1 MYVFKVGGSL
11 IDYAKDIMAVLKN
24 YDVLIIPGG
33 GIFADTVREVYKKFD
48 LSEQAAHRMA
58 IAAMEQYGM
67 FLSDI
72 SGVKTASSANKI
84 KTPCIFLPYRLK
96 KTFKPS
102 WSITSDTMACYIARK
117 VGAEKFILLKDVD
130 GIYIESKLVSKIS
143 ARELSRYGRTCVDEE
158 LPKYLS
164 RYKMD
169 CWIINGKKP
178 DRIKKAMEGELKG
191 TLILGRTEKYKNPL
205 RRRFVSQ
212 IVRR

>member
-1 MYVFKVGGSL
+1 MYVVKVGGSL
-11 IDYAKDIMAVLKN
+11 IDYAKDIITVLKN
-24 YDVLIIPGG
+24 YDALIIPGG
-33 GIFADTVREVYKKFD
+33 GIFADTVREVYKKFG

-58 IAAMEQYGM
+58 IAAMEQYGT

-102 WSITSDTMACYIARK
+102 WRVTSDTMACYIARK

-130 GIYIESKLVSKIS
+130 GIYIKSKLVSKIS

-178 DRIKKAMEGELKG
+178 ERIKKAMGGEFKG
-191 TLILGRTEKYKNPL
+191 TWIMGKPP
-205 RRRFVSQ
+205 
-212 IVRR
+212 I

>member
-1 MYVFKVGGSL
+1 MYVVKLGGSL
-11 IDYAKDIMAVLKN
+11 IKYAGSIMAVLKE

-33 GIFADTVREVYKKFD
+33 GIFADTVRKVYNKFN
-48 LSEQAAHRMA
+48 LSEMAAHRMA

-72 SGVKTASSANKI
+72 SGVKTANSVNKI
-84 KTPCIFLPYRLK
+84 KTPCIFLPHGLK

-102 WSITSDTMACYIARK
+102 WSVTSDAIACCIARK

-130 GIYIESKLVSKIS
+130 GIRIDGRLVSKIS
-143 ARELSRYGRTCVDEE
+143 AEELSRYGRTCVDEE

-169 CWIINGKKP
+169 CWIVNGKKLGRVK
-178 DRIKKAMEGELKG
+178 DAMEGRFKG
-191 TLILGRTEKYKNPL
+191 TLILG
-205 RRRFVSQ
+205 V
-212 IVRR
+212 